1 MPSLIR
7 NLAAAF
13 GAVTLLTCSA
23 AILAQPDEPRFVRQM
38 EGISEYE
45 LRNGLR
51 VLLFPDRSQ
60 PTVTVNVT
68 YLVGSR
74 SEGYGE
80 TGMAHLLEHL
90 MFKGSARHPKLAP
103 EMTARGAQNNATTWY
118 DRTNYYETLK
128 ATDANLEWALDME
141 ADRMVNAFMAKADL
155 DSEMTVVRNEFEMGE
170 NDPMG
175 VLSQRVLSTAY
186 LWHNYGKDTI
196 GARSDIENVP
206 IERLRQFYQRHYQPS
221 NAVLL
226 VTGRFV
232 AERALALVQKSFAPI
247 PRPSRV
253 LWPDYTAEPPQDGE
267 RTVTL
272 RRAGGV
278 PGVAAAYHVPSGAHR
293 DYASID
299 VLALI
304 LADTPSGRLYKALV
318 ATGLAASVGGGA
330 YQMRDPGTLTFSA
343 EIRSEAGLEKARHAM
358 LAALEGLRAAPP
370 TQAEVAR
377 GKARLLK
384 EMELRLASS
393 TDVGLEL
400 SEWIAMGDW
409 RLIFLHRDRLRAVTR
424 RSVAEVADRY
434 LRRANRTVGL
444 YVPGK
449 RVEQVS
455 IPARPEPETEL
466 KGLRPSAAASDGDT
480 FDPTPDAIESHT
492 LRRKAGLVRLAMLP
506 KRTRGRR
513 AHLALTLR
521 FGSQQALQGKQ
532 TDATLMGELL
542 LRGAAGRTR
551 QQIEDAQ
558 DLLMARMSVS
568 VTGGT
573 LTANVETARE
583 RLAGCIRL
591 LAEALRR
598 PSFPPSELKALQQE
612 RIATL
617 QQQRDDPDAVA
628 TLMLRR
634 FLAPYPAG
642 DVRRQLTVDEA
653 LAATRA
659 ATPER
664 LRSLHRA
671 LLGAQ
676 TCSVALVG
684 DFEPDAATQVI
695 ARELG
700 EWRTPTTAVRIARPY
715 VDTKPARQERDL
727 ADKPSA
733 ATFVCQP
740 IRMSDA
746 SPDFPAL
753 SVAAYILGGGDLD
766 SRLGA
771 RIREK
776 EGLSY
781 SVYAYLLAPPED
793 DSARLTAYAICAPQN
808 LARLKQAA
816 AEELAR
822 ADRDGFTREE
832 VAKAV
837 GGMLDSREVQ
847 RSDDRALAAD
857 LSANELIGRTFA
869 WDARYE
875 ARLRLL
881 TAAEVTAAYRRV
893 VKADGWSTFVA
904 GDLKAVPGPKNPK

>member
-1 MPSLIR
+1 MPSPFRTLIAA
-7 NLAAAF
+7 LALIAWSVAA
-13 GAVTLLTCSA
+13 
-23 AILAQPDEPRFVRQM
+23 LAQPGAPRFVRQL

-45 LRNGLR
+45 LDNGLR

-90 MFKGSARHPKLAP
+90 MFKGSARHPRLAP

-128 ATDANLEWALDME
+128 STDANLEWALDME
-141 ADRMVNAFMAKADL
+141 ADRMVNAFLAKADL

-206 IERLRQFYQRHYQPS
+206 IERLRQFYQRHYQPN

-226 VTGRFV
+226 ITGRFDP
-232 AERALALVQKSFAPI
+232 ERALALLHRSFGPI
-247 PRPSRV
+247 PKPV
-253 LWPDYTAEPPQDGE
+253 QALWPDYTAEPPQDGE

-278 PGVAAAYHVPSGAHR
+278 PCVAAVYHVPSGAHR

-299 VLALI
+299 VLAMI

-318 ATGLAASVGGGA
+318 PTGLAASVGGGA
-330 YQMRDPGTLTFSA
+330 YQMRDPGALTFAA
-343 EIRSEAGLEKARHAM
+343 EVRSGANLEKARHVM

-370 TQAEVAR
+370 THAEVAR
-377 GKARLLK
+377 ARARLLK

-393 TDVGLEL
+393 TEVGLEL

-409 RLIFLHRDRLRAVTR
+409 RLIFLHRDRLRSVTQH
-424 RSVAEVADRY
+424 SVTEVADRY

-449 RVEQVS
+449 RIEQVAV
-455 IPARPEPETEL
+455 PARPEPEAEL
-466 KGLRPSAAASDGDT
+466 KALRPSASASEGDT
-480 FDPTPDAIESHT
+480 FDPTPEAIESHT

-521 FGSQQALQGKQ
+521 FGSQPALQGRQ
-532 TDATLMGELL
+532 AEAALMGDML
-542 LRGAAGRTR
+542 LRGTRARTR

-558 DLLMARMSVS
+558 DLLMARMNVS

-573 LTANVETARE
+573 LTATVETTRDH
-583 RLAGCIRL
+583 LAGCVRL
-591 LAEALRR
+591 LADALRR
-598 PSFPPSELKALQQE
+598 PSFPASELTALQQE
-612 RIATL
+612 RIAAL
-617 QQQRDDPDAVA
+617 EQQRDDPDAVA
-628 TLMLRR
+628 TLMLKR

-642 DVRRQLTVDEA
+642 DVRRQPTIDEA
-653 LAATRA
+653 VAATKS

-664 LRSLHRA
+664 LRSLHRS

-676 TCSVALVG
+676 ICSVALVG
-684 DFEPDAATQVI
+684 DFEPDAAARVI
-695 ARELG
+695 AAELG
-700 EWRTPTTAVRIARPY
+700 GWRAPTAPVRVTRPY
-715 VDTKPARQERDL
+715 LDTKPTHQERNL

-733 ATFVCQP
+733 ATFICRP

-753 SVAAYILGGGDLD
+753 SVAAYVLGGGDLD

-781 SVYAYLLAPPED
+781 SVYAFLLAPAED
-793 DSARLTAYAICAPQN
+793 ESARITAYAICAPQN
-808 LARLKQAA
+808 LPRLKQAA
-816 AEELAR
+816 AEELER
-822 ADRDGFTREE
+822 AHRDGFTPEE

-837 GGMLDSREVQ
+837 AGMLDSREVQ
-847 RSDDRALAAD
+847 RCDDRALAGA
-857 LSANELIGRTFA
+857 LAEKEMVGRTLG
-869 WDARYE
+869 WDAQYE
-875 ARLRLL
+875 ARLKRL
-881 TAAEVTAAYRRV
+881 TAAEVTEAYRRV
-893 VKADGWSTFVA
+893 VKADQWSTFVA
-904 GDLKAVPGPKNPK
+904 GDLKAAPGPKRTK

>member
-1 MPSLIR
+1 MPSPFRTLV
-7 NLAAAF
+7 AAF
-13 GAVTLLTCSA
+13 AALVLLAYSA
-23 AILAQPDEPRFVRQM
+23 ATFAQPGGPRLVRQL

-45 LRNGLR
+45 LGNGLR
-51 VLLFPDRSQ
+51 VLIFPDRSQ
-60 PTVTVNVT
+60 PTVTVNIT

-155 DSEMTVVRNEFEMGE
+155 GSEMTVVRNEFEMGE

-175 VLSQRVLSTAY
+175 VLSERVLSTAY
-186 LWHNYGKDTI
+186 LWHNYGKATI

-206 IERLRQFYQRHYQPS
+206 IERLRQFYQRFYQPN

-226 VTGRFV
+226 VTGRFD
-232 AERALALVQKSFAPI
+232 AERALALVQRSFGAI
-247 PRPSRV
+247 PRSGQP
-253 LWPDYTAEPPQDGE
+253 LWPDTTAEPPQDGE

-278 PGVAAAYHVPSGAHR
+278 PCVAAAYHVPSGAHR

-299 VLALI
+299 VLAMI

-318 ATGLAASVGGGA
+318 PTGLAASVGGGA

-343 EIRSEAGLEKARHAM
+343 EVRAGASLEKARHAM
-358 LAALEGLRAAPP
+358 LAALEGLRSAPP
-370 TQAEVAR
+370 TQSEVAR
-377 GKARLLK
+377 ARARLLK

-393 TDVGLEL
+393 TEVGLEL

-409 RLIFLHRDRLRAVTR
+409 RLIFLHRDRLRTVTQ
-424 RSVAEVADRY
+424 RSVAAVADRY

-449 RVEQVS
+449 RVEQVDV
-455 IPARPEPETEL
+455 PARPEPETEL
-466 KGLRPSAAASDGDT
+466 KAIRPSGAASEGDT
-480 FDPTPDAIESHT
+480 FDPTPNAIESRT
-492 LRRKAGLVRLAMLP
+492 LRRKAGLVRLAMVP

-521 FGSQQALQGKQ
+521 FGSVQALQGKQ
-532 TDATLMGELL
+532 TDAALMGEML
-542 LRGAAGRTR
+542 LRGTTTRTR

-558 DLLMARMSVS
+558 DLLMARMGVS

-573 LTANVETARE
+573 LTATVETTRE
-583 RLAGCIRL
+583 HLAGCIRL

-598 PSFPPSELKALQQE
+598 PSFPATELKALQQE
-612 RIATL
+612 RIAIL
-617 QQQRDDPDAVA
+617 EQQRDDPDAVA
-628 TLMLRR
+628 TLMLKR

-653 LAATRA
+653 LAATEA

-664 LRSLHRA
+664 IRSLHRA

-676 TCSVALVG
+676 SCSVALVG
-684 DFEPDAATQVI
+684 DFVPNAAAQVI
-695 ARELG
+695 GQELG
-700 EWRTPTTAVRIARPY
+700 GWRAPTAAVRIARPY
-715 VDTKPARQERDL
+715 VDAKTAEQERNLD
-727 ADKPSA
+727 DKPSA
-733 ATFVCQP
+733 ATFICQP
-740 IRMSDA
+740 IRISDS

-753 SVAAYILGGGDLD
+753 SVAAYVLGGGDLD

-781 SVYAYLLAPPED
+781 SVYAALLAPPED
-793 DSARLTAYAICAPQN
+793 ESARLTAYAICAPQN
-808 LARLKQAA
+808 LARLKHAA
-816 AEELAR
+816 ADELAR
-822 ADRDGFTREE
+822 ADRDGFTQEE

-837 GGMLDSREVQ
+837 AGMLDSREVQ
-847 RSDDRALAAD
+847 RSDDRALAGA
-857 LSANELIGRTFA
+857 LAEKEMVGRTHA
-869 WDARYE
+869 WDAQYE
-875 ARLRLL
+875 ARLRQL
-881 TAAEVTAAYRRV
+881 TAVEVTAAYRRV
-893 VKADGWSTFVA
+893 VKVDGWSTFVA
-904 GDLKAVPGPKNPK
+904 GDLKAAPGPKGAK